1 MSDIPE
7 REVAKVTDFLK
18 AFWPVII
25 TALFGIFMKSF
36 RERSKIDSLR
46 KSFLA
51 TIRFK
56 MALDVANSLP
66 EKNEDIRHDD
76 YVEICANELNEYFSA
91 NSDLI
96 VDFMNSEKVYKS
108 YVVSFKFF
116 KYGIVIIPLIAMVCG
131 LILLVSRRDVLTFTT
146 CCFSAILLILI
157 IFILWIL
164 KERKNDRY
172 VDLCSKYEV
181 VE

>member
-1 MSDIPE
+1 MSNIPE
-7 REVAKVTDFLK
+7 REVAKFTDFLK
-18 AFWPVII
+18 AFGPAII

-36 RERSKIDSLR
+36 TERSKIDSLR

-51 TIRFK
+51 TIRLR
-56 MALDVANSLP
+56 MAIDVADILP
-66 EKNEDIRHDD
+66 EKNEDMKHDD
-76 YVEICANELNEYFSA
+76 YVEICANKLNEYFSA

-96 VDFMNSEKVYKS
+96 VDFMNSEKIYKS

-116 KYGIVIIPLIAMVCG
+116 KYGIVIIPLVTMVCG
-131 LILLVSRRDVLTFTT
+131 LILLVCRRDVLTFTT
-146 CCFSAILLILI
+146 CCFSAILLLLI
-157 IFILWIL
+157 IFILWVL
-164 KERKNDRY
+164 KEHKNDRY